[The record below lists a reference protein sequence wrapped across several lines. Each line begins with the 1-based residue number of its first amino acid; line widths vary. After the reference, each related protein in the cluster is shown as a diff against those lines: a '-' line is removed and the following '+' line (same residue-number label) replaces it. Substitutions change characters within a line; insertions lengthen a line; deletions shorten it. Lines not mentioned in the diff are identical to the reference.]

1 MLPIYLVERLETEED
16 VAYVEKIYVEQGS
29 KLFAA
34 ANKILHDESI
44 AWGVVHDTV
53 IVLIDYLEEY
63 KAWDDAHQKNFLYKC
78 EKNFVLKELRKRKC
92 RNGRTVSLEGYEE
105 ATGRELADETQDID
119 EWFYSEENAAAI
131 RNAIS
136 NMNNTYGD
144 ILFFKYFVNMR
155 NKDIAAT
162 FGLSVASVN
171 MRVSRAMAMLRKEL
185 KGKLL

>member
-34 ANKILHDESI
+34 ANKILRDESI

-78 EKNFVLKELRKRKC
+78 EP
-92 RNGRTVSLEGYEE
+92 S
-105 ATGRELADETQDID
+105 
-119 EWFYSEENAAAI
+119 S
-131 RNAIS
+131 
-136 NMNNTYGD
+136 
-144 ILFFKYFVNMR
+144 YFAVPP
-155 NKDIAAT
+155 
-162 FGLSVASVN
+162 
-171 MRVSRAMAMLRKEL
+171 
-185 KGKLL
+185 